1 MISRIVFDDVSLTF
15 GEKTVFDKVSVE
27 LKAGRIISI
36 VGANGSGKSTFLN
49 LAGQFIKPTSGTVT
63 AFDGDMSVE
72 RIAFRKN
79 IAAVTPI
86 MALYS
91 ELTAAENINFFVGLR
106 DISLNDSNINALF
119 ERVGLSL
126 NDKNKC
132 ISSFSTGMIQRL
144 KFAILLAV
152 QADVWLLD
160 EPGSNLDDSGK
171 RRFLK
176 EIKQAA
182 DDGKLILLA
191 TNDKDEA
198 EAGNEIISLPI
209 G

>member
-119 ERVGLSL
+119 ESVGLSL

-132 ISSFSTGMIQRL
+132 ISS
-144 KFAILLAV
+144 LLAV